1 MIVKE
6 FAAAALLLSLSL
18 MLGSCSPV
26 SGLVADHW
34 PHFAGGE
41 PNGVPPRPGAPGYD
55 EFIAHGQP
63 NRAAQS
69 AAAEAKPA
77 AIGEQSAAAGQKPAA
92 ADPKPAAMDAKT
104 DAQAAPSGDRP
115 PSDSNVVQGGLY

>member
-1 MIVKE
+1 MIVKQV
-6 FAAAALLLSLSL
+6 AAAGLLLNLSL

-26 SGLVADHW
+26 AGLVADHW

-41 PNGVPPRPGAPGYD
+41 PHGIPPRPGAPGYD

-63 NRAAQS
+63 SRAAQP
-69 AAAEAKPA
+69 AAADA
-77 AIGEQSAAAGQKPAA
+77 KPAA
-92 ADPKPAAMDAKT
+92 ADQEPAAGGEKPAAMDATT